1 MQHNLNLGQENK
13 NMATWT
19 TKFINNLPDSSFAFI
34 LPGGFKDKSGKTI
47 PRSNRLLPYKD
58 ENGNPDAAHVRNALS
73 RLPQSE
79 VPKSKQPDVKKMLQ
93 NVLDKLNA
101 KNASENLI
109 GVDRLSKLITIAAND
124 AGELP
129 EEIEVLM
136 TGMWDAPYHGVFMI
150 TPQDLQQYVDNF
162 NADVRASSS
171 SIGLPIDYEH
181 DADGGAAGWITG
193 LRIGQPSDPTLASQG
208 IQSLWASVTWTPPG
222 AEAVQGG
229 VYKFISPEFC
239 PEGYIDPEGQ
249 LEPLDNVFIG
259 AGLTNRPLL
268 KGLQPVSASE
278 RSQNVLDNATENN
291 NTNDKLFINIK
302 ANQKEGERQ
311 VDLSQILQK
320 DPADLSDQEKQ
331 TLADHKDELSAD
343 QVAKFGLDGSAS
355 STEDETSEDE
365 NTNTNTNEENEEEE
379 VNTTQTTTQPVAASE
394 GNIVISKSELESL
407 KASAANGEL
416 AHQKLQRA
424 EAADHVDSLCFNEQT
439 GVRVKP
445 ELRDSTVDLYVSMND
460 KQRTAFDKLME
471 GVTPVADRLQF
482 NETGKGTD
490 PGLNQNSAY
499 NQVKEAADKL
509 VTDGKAKNFG
519 EAVQSVMASDKALAG
534 QYEKEVY
541 GGSIKKTLRTAGAR

>member
-1 MQHNLNLGQENK
+1 
-13 NMATWT
+13 MATWT
-19 TKFINNLPDSSFAFI
+19 TKYINSLPDSAFAYI
-34 LPGGFKDKSGKTI
+34 IPGGIKDKSGRTI
-47 PRSNRLLPYKD
+47 PRANRLLPYKD
-58 ENGNPDAAHVRNALS
+58 DTGKPDLPHVRNALS
-73 RLPQSE
+73 RLSQSDQI
-79 VPKSKQPDVKKMLQ
+79 PKSKQKEIQSMLQ
-93 NVLDKLNA
+93 AILDKANGT
-101 KNASENLI
+101 KNASETLI

-124 AGELP
+124 SGDLP

-162 NADVRASSS
+162 NNDVRASSS

-193 LRIGQPSDPTLASQG
+193 LRIGQPSDPALASQG
-208 IQSLWASVTWTPPG
+208 VQSLWASVTWTPPG

-249 LEPLDNVFIG
+249 LQPLDNVFIG

-278 RSQNVLDNATENN
+278 RSQNVLDRATENN

-302 ANQKEGERQ
+302 AGQNKGERQ

-320 DPADLSDQEKQ
+320 DPANLSDEEKQ

-355 STEDETSEDE
+355 SNEDETSDDE
-365 NTNTNTNEENEEEE
+365 NTNTNTNDESEESQ
-379 VNTTQTTTQPVAASE
+379 VNSQPTATAVAASE

-424 EAADHVDSLCFNEQT
+424 EAAEHVDSLCFNEQS

-445 ELRDSTVDLYVSMND
+445 ELRDATVDLYVSMND
-460 KQRTAFDKLME
+460 KQRSAFDKLME

-482 NETGKGTD
+482 NETGNSND
-490 PGLNQNSAY
+490 PGLVQNGAY

-509 VTDGKAKNFG
+509 VSEGKAKNFG
-519 EAVQSVMASDKALAG
+519 EAVQTVMANDKSLAA

-541 GGSIKKTLRTAGAR
+541 GGSIKKTLRTAGVR

>member
-1 MQHNLNLGQENK
+1 
-13 NMATWT
+13 MATWT
-19 TKFINNLPDSSFAFI
+19 TKFINNLPDSSFAYI
-34 LPGGFKDKSGKTI
+34 VPGGIKDKSGKTI
-47 PRSNRLLPYKD
+47 PRSNRHLPYKD
-58 ENGNPDAAHVRNALS
+58 ENGKPDAAHVRNALS
-73 RLPQSE
+73 RLPQDDAI
-79 VPKSKQPDVKKMLQ
+79 PDSKKGAIKTMLQ
-93 NVLDKLNA
+93 NVLDKLNKA
-101 KNASENLI
+101 GNDRI
-109 GVDRLSKLITIAAND
+109 HGVDHLSKLITIAAND

-136 TGMWDAPYHGVFMI
+136 TGMWDAPYHGTFMI
-150 TPQDLQQYVDNF
+150 TPQDLQGYVDNF

-193 LRIGQPSDPTLASQG
+193 LRIAPASDPTLAAQG
-208 IQSLWASVTWTPPG
+208 TQSLWASVTWTPPG

-278 RSQNVLDNATENN
+278 RSQNVLDNTTDNS

-302 ANQKEGERQ
+302 KANQTNEGERQ

-320 DPADLSDQEKQ
+320 DPASLSDEEKQ

-343 QVAKFGLDGSAS
+343 QVAKFGLDGSAGS
-355 STEDETSEDE
+355 NEDDESSEDG
-365 NTNTNTNEENEEEE
+365 NTNTNTNEESEESN
-379 VNTTQTTTQPVAASE
+379 VNSQTQSQAVAASE

-424 EAADHVDSLCFNEQT
+424 EAADHIDSLCFNEQQ

-445 ELRDSTVDLYVSMND
+445 ELRDATVDLYVSMND
-460 KQRTAFDKLME
+460 KQRQAFDKLME
-471 GVTPVADRLQF
+471 GVAPVADRLQF
-482 NETGKGTD
+482 NEQGKGTD

-499 NQVKEAADKL
+499 NQVKEAAEKL
-509 VTDGKAKNFG
+509 VTDGKVKTFAEG
-519 EAVQSVMASDKALAG
+519 VTSVMNSDKNLAS

-541 GGSIKKTLRTAGAR
+541 GGSIKTTLRTAGAKG